1 MSSSDFDFDFDAYH
15 TNISLLL
22 AMARDEY
29 KKHFIDL
36 PAIQDK
42 TIKTYLWIS
51 GALLGLQLTAI
62 EQLSA
67 LPFASE
73 FWVTLA
79 ILISFSSFCSGIDSL
94 RGREDSVFGIKS
106 YAKLLSDIH
115 RWAKNPDSERKLNIS
130 LISFLE
136 TAINAEKRINAWRAK
151 RLRIMSYLL
160 LFSGFATMMT
170 IICFFMD

>member
-1 MSSSDFDFDFDAYH
+1 MSSNDFDFDAYH

-29 KKHFIDL
+29 KKHFSS
-36 PAIQDK
+36 K
-42 TIKTYLWIS
+42 
-51 GALLGLQLTAI
+51 
-62 EQLSA
+62 
-67 LPFASE
+67 

-170 IICFFMD
+170 IICFFME